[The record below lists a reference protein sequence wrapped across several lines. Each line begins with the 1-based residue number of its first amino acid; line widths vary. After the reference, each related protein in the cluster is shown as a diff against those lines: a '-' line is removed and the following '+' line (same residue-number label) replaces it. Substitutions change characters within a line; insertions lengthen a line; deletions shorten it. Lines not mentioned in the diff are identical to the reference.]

1 MKQQKLILVDQT
13 ERYSFD
19 RDGNV
24 VDHHFEL
31 RIEADFPMNWSV
43 EEVVEAASEILD
55 MPMAAMKNGINTYQ
69 MFKSGCT
76 YVSVDRNYKRHQT
89 TLTLYLTQE
98 LNIDEFNQKIN
109 SR

>member
-43 EEVVEAASEILD
+43 EEVVMEPLKD
-55 MPMAAMKNGINTYQ
+55 GVNTYQ
-69 MFKSGCT
+69 MYECGCT
-76 YVSVDRNYKRHQT
+76 YVSVDRQYKRHQT

-98 LNIDEFNQKIN
+98 LNIDRFNKQVN
-109 SR
+109 SK

>member
-1 MKQQKLILVDQT
+1 MKPKLMLVDQA

-43 EEVVEAASEILD
+43 EEVVAAAGEILD

-89 TLTLYLTQE
+89 TLTLFLNEE
-98 LNIDEFNQKIN
+98 LDVEQFNQKIN

>member
-1 MKQQKLILVDQT
+1 MKQQKLMLVDQT

-43 EEVVEAASEILD
+43 EEVVEAAGEILD
-55 MPMAAMKNGINTYQ
+55 MPMEPLKDGVNTYQ
-69 MFKSGCT
+69 MYECGCT
-76 YVSVDRNYKRHQT
+76 YVSVDRQYKRHQT

-98 LNIDEFNQKIN
+98 LNIDRFNKQVN
-109 SR
+109 SK

>member
-1 MKQQKLILVDQT
+1 MKQQKLMLVDQT

-31 RIEADFPMNWSV
+31 RIEADFPMNWTCK
-43 EEVVEAASEILD
+43 EVVEAAGEILD

-98 LNIDEFNQKIN
+98 LNIDEFNQKVN